1 MIVVFISLILGI
13 IFFVGYKKFKNEE
26 AKKFFRYALWSLV
39 ILFILEFTLFNF
51 RFYQSFFYK
60 EIAITDYTLGDGIAK
75 NSDGTLSVINE
86 ENNYIEI
93 RNINQH
99 LDNLYLNIDLSRKH
113 SKAMEV
119 WFGYT
124 DGANRHYSYTKERK
138 IEASQNNIGEILR
151 LHLSGKTR
159 RFRIYVRT
167 LTETDTFTIRNISF
181 NRPVSIKIMPLRL
194 LSFLA
199 LAIFI
204 YIFRPKSFIYKMQ
217 LFDSKAKKYIILTVL
232 FELCFMLVI
241 SRFNNF
247 FIKENFSSLQRYQ
260 YQLLAESFTKGK
272 THLDIEPSEVLVNM
286 SNPYDK
292 NARTYTF
299 EDIDDDYIWDAAYFK
314 GHYYVYFGVAPV
326 FMFYLPAY
334 AITGH
339 HIKTSTCIIICMLAT
354 VIGLFL
360 LLYELCRKW
369 FRKISLGNFMAISLL
384 FINACGLMSI
394 MGRPDHYSLPILMG
408 IMFSVYGLYA
418 WIRAIEKNLDTKYLC
433 IGSFCMATVAAC
445 RPQLLLTSFFAIPIF
460 WDAIFKERK
469 LFSKDSIKKTFAWV
483 MPFVVIAILLMAYN
497 YVRFGSPVD
506 FGANYNLTTND
517 MTRRGF
523 VLDRIPLGIYYY
535 LFRPGNFILQFP
547 FIARDEVATGYIG
560 TTIFED
566 MGAGFVFANLLTI
579 LGLGIFMFKKE
590 FSDKLPYKLGCCA
603 VIFSIIIIIADTQMA
618 GILPRYI
625 CDFGYLL
632 YFATA
637 IVVFN
642 KLNKE
647 KDNCL
652 LNKII
657 FVALIIG
664 FAYNILLILSD
675 TNVCNSEIFF
685 FLRRLVEFWK

>member
-1 MIVVFISLILGI
+1 MIVFLMCLILGI
-13 IFFVGYKKFKNEE
+13 VFIIGIKKCKNEE
-26 AKKFFRYALWSLV
+26 GKKFFKFAFYSLI
-39 ILFILEFTLFNF
+39 ILTILEFTVFNF
-51 RFYQSFFYK
+51 RFYQSMFYK
-60 EIAITDYTLGDGIAK
+60 EIAISEYTLGDGIAK

-93 RNINQH
+93 KNINQH
-99 LDNLYLNIDLSRKH
+99 LNNLYLNVDLTRKH

-124 DGANRHYSYTKERK
+124 DGANRHYSYTEERK
-138 IEASQNNIGEILR
+138 IDASQSNIGEILR

-159 RFRIYVRT
+159 RFRIYLRT
-167 LTETDTFTIRNISF
+167 LTESDTFTIKNLSF
-181 NRPVSIKIMPLRL
+181 NKPVSIKIMPLRV
-194 LSFLA
+194 LSLLA
-199 LAIFI
+199 LAVFI
-204 YIFRPKSFIYKMQ
+204 YIFRPKSFIYKIK
-217 LFDSKAKKYIILTVL
+217 LFDNKAKKYIILTVL
-232 FELCFMLVI
+232 FEICFMMVI

-247 FIKENFSSLQRYQ
+247 FIKENFTSLQRFQ
-260 YQLLAESFTKGK
+260 YQLLAEAFTKGK
-272 THLDIEPSEVLVNM
+272 THLDIEPSEVLINM

-299 EDIDDDYIWDAAYFK
+299 QDIDDDFIWDAAYFK

-334 AITGH
+334 VMTGH
-339 HIKTSTCIIICMLAT
+339 HIKTSTCIIACMLAT
-354 VIGLFL
+354 ILGLFL
-360 LLYELCRKW
+360 LLYELCRRW
-369 FRKISLGNFMAISLL
+369 FKKISLGSFMAISLL
-384 FINACGLMSI
+384 FINACGLLSI

-408 IMFSVYGLYA
+408 IMFSVYGLFA
-418 WIRAIEKNLDTKYLC
+418 WLKAIEKDFDAKYLC

-445 RPQLLLTSFFAIPIF
+445 RPQLLLTSFFAIPLF

-469 LFSKDSIKKTFAWV
+469 LFSKDSIKKTIAFV
-483 MPFVVIAILLMAYN
+483 MPFMIIAVLLMAYN

-535 LFRPGNFILQFP
+535 LFNPINLSLKFP
-547 FIARDEVATGYIG
+547 FVMRDVVTTSYIG
-560 TTIFED
+560 TTIYED
-566 MGAGFVFANLLTI
+566 MGAGFIFANILTV
-579 LGLGIFMFKKE
+579 LGLLIFMFKKD

-625 CDFGYLL
+625 CDFGYLM

-637 IVVFN
+637 IVLFN
-642 KLNKE
+642 MLNKD
-647 KDNCL
+647 KNINL

-657 FVALIIG
+657 FGALIIG

-675 TNVCNSEIFF
+675 SNVCNSEIFF
-685 FLRRLVEFWK
+685 FLRRMIEFWK